1 MNLADLTPEQALAM
15 LRQERLQW
23 VDQRATADEKVRTIE
38 AQISGAEMVLQIQ
51 ARAADAT
58 SADDTGN
65 DQKTSEG

>member
-23 VDQRATADEKVRTIE
+23 IDTRATAEEKLRTIE
-38 AQISGAEMVLQIQ
+38 AQISGAEMVLQMQ
-51 ARAADAT
+51 KRAAAAA
-58 SADDTGN
+58 SADDTDN

>member
-1 MNLADLTPEQALAM
+1 MTLPDLTPEQALAL

-23 VDQRATADEKVRTIE
+23 IDQRATAEEKVRTIE

-51 ARAADAT
+51 ARAAAAPA
-58 SADDTGN
+58 SDTGN

>member
-1 MNLADLTPEQALAM
+1 MTLPDLTPEQALAL

-38 AQISGAEMVLQIQ
+38 AQISGAEMVLQMQ
-51 ARAADAT
+51 ARAAAAAPA
-58 SADDTGN
+58 SDTGN